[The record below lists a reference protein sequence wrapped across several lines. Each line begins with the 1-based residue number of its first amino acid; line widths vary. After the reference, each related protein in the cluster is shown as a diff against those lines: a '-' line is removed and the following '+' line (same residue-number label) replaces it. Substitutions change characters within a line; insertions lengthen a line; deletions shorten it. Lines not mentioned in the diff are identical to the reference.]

1 MIDLKHRL
9 RGPGPQRHWAP
20 LLASA
25 LLCACTAS
33 APGGTSSMEQ
43 SMATRE
49 PAEVR
54 NGQHVLRASIVPTM
68 ALSESMAKPYGIAR
82 DDNTVLL
89 LVGARR
95 GPPDAEVAIPA
106 TLDVRVRDLR
116 GVQRDVVLRE
126 IRNAEFIDYAGSI
139 KVQAPDTLTFE
150 IQASAGGMPATTL
163 RFSRDVHRP

>member
-1 MIDLKHRL
+1 
-9 RGPGPQRHWAP
+9 
-20 LLASA
+20 
-25 LLCACTAS
+25 
-33 APGGTSSMEQ
+33 
-43 SMATRE
+43 MATRE

-89 LVGARR
+89 LVGVRR
-95 GPPDAEVAIPA
+95 GSADAEVAIPA
-106 TLDVRVRDLR
+106 TLGVRVRDLR

-126 IRNAEFIDYAGSI
+126 IRNAEFIDYAGSV

-150 IQASAGGMPATTL
+150 IQASADGMPATTL